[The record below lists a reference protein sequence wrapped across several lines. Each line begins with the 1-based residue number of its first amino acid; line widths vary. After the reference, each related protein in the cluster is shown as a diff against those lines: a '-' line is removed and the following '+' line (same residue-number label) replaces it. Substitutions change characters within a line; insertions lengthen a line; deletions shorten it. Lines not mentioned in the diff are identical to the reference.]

1 MGARRALLIGT
12 ADYEDGRLR
21 PLKAPLNDLDAL
33 AAVLADPEIGGYEVT
48 ELREQPV
55 HLIER
60 AVQKFLVHSEPE
72 DELLLYFSCH
82 GLKDD
87 EDLLY
92 FAGTD
97 TEPEPELLKTH
108 AVPAVD
114 VSGYLEAAEARRKVL
129 LLDCCFSGAFQPGAK
144 SADPQLDIG
153 GTFTESGTVV
163 ISAGDRFQQAFEL
176 VSPNDP
182 NPLSVFT
189 DAVVRGLRSNDA
201 DIDGDGFV
209 SADDL
214 YKYVTESLRASG
226 SAQRPTRSVI
236 SGIGDLRLTRQRK
249 PPEAGPMP
257 PSEPD
262 PPRSRF
268 DAAGLRQALLDA
280 PASVEVV
287 VDPAA
292 DDPALARISKKMPR
306 TRGEH
311 LIGYVDRGSY
321 MSRFQGLVPTGRRYR
336 GFVVFTESA
345 VHLPGG
351 ERLTYTELGGHE
363 ISAYRQAHIGHP
375 RQGGGYETVHL
386 TLRHPYRAIDFGGGS
401 LLQLKGLA
409 SLLSTLGGLATKD
422 S

>member
-33 AAVLADPEIGGYEVT
+33 SAVLADPEIGGYEVA

-60 AVQKFLVHSEPE
+60 AVQKFLVHSEPD

-87 EDLLY
+87 EELLY

-129 LLDCCFSGAFQPGAK
+129 LLDCCFSGAFRAGAK
-144 SADPQLDIG
+144 SADPRLDIG

-163 ISAGDRFQQAFEL
+163 ISASDRFQQAFEL
-176 VSPNDP
+176 VSPTDP
-182 NPLSVFT
+182 KPLSVFT
-189 DAVVRGLRSNDA
+189 DAAVRGLRSGDA
-201 DIDGDGFV
+201 DLDGDGFV

-214 YKYVTESLRASG
+214 YKYVTKALHEAG
-226 SAQRPTRSVI
+226 SAQRPTRSVL
-236 SGIGDLRLTRQRK
+236 SGVGDLKLTRQRNPPKQVPK
-249 PPEAGPMP
+249 PPAP
-257 PSEPD
+257 PAA
-262 PPRSRF
+262 PRPKF
-268 DAAGLRQALLDA
+268 DAAGLRRALLEA
-280 PASVEVV
+280 PATVEVV
-287 VDPAA
+287 VDPAD
-292 DDPALARISKKMPR
+292 DDPALARIAKKLPR

-311 LIGYVDRGSY
+311 LIGYVDQGSY
-321 MSRFQGLVPTGRRYR
+321 MSWFQGLVPTGRRYL

-363 ISAYRQAHIGHP
+363 ISAQRQTHIGHP
-375 RQGGGYETVHL
+375 RQGGSYETVHV
-386 TLRHPYRAIDFGGGS
+386 TLRHPYRAIDFGGGD
-401 LLQLKGLA
+401 LRQLEGLA
-409 SLLSTLGGLATKD
+409 ALLTTLGRLATE
-422 S
+422 SG